1 MKRTFNHTLAAYK
14 KNTDGNMGM
23 MMAVSTAML
32 IGFLAVAVDLTS
44 AFSAKQRL
52 QNTTDA
58 VALLAAQDKTLN
70 TPAKLQLAAQ
80 ALYDATYTGDT
91 GVRIEIEEIIRVGDD
106 VTVVAKNNIDTNFA
120 QIFNIG
126 NLDVGVRSTASYSEL
141 SLDVALVLDST
152 GSMRESINGSRG
164 QTKLAGLQDAA
175 NNLIDIFDNTDND
188 NIRLS
193 VVPFSQYMNVGETNS
208 RAGWLDLEPA
218 QEANW
223 EGCVGSRLNGQD
235 ESPNEAGGLIPAL
248 TTVNCASEIL
258 PLTNNMRRARTSVNN
273 FEARGWTYIPSGI
286 VWGWRT
292 LEGQLPKRVP
302 AAPSTTSEHRKV
314 MVIMTDGENTRSK
327 TGLDHEGTNI
337 QAANSKT
344 ADLCADVKRDDIEVY
359 TIAYGLSDNTT
370 LNLLQDC
377 ASDPSKFFNAQTN
390 TALSSAFAQI
400 GSELTVLRITS

>member
-248 TTVNCASEIL
+248 TTVDCASEIL

-302 AAPSTTSEHRKV
+302 AAPSSTSEHRKV

-327 TGLDHEGTNI
+327 SGLRHEGQNI

>member
-344 ADLCADVKRDDIEVY
+344 ADLCPDLKRDDIELY
-359 TIAYGLSDNTT
+359 TITYGLSDNTT

>member
-1 MKRTFNHTLAAYK
+1 
-14 KNTDGNMGM
+14 

-344 ADLCADVKRDDIEVY
+344 ADLCADVKRDDIDVY